1 MNAIASP
8 EKLFVAITDE
18 LLYEHPEDIE
28 GPLIPYSSKMEC
40 HHWLDIE
47 INPSDLPPLNVK
59 EDRVNLTVVA

>member
-1 MNAIASP
+1 MNAIAST

-28 GPLIPYSSKMEC
+28 GPLVPYSSKMEC

-47 INPSDLPPLNVK
+47 INPSDLTPLNGV
-59 EDRVNLTVVA
+59 ETPVSVA